1 MGNCAFFQNT
11 SALCQD
17 QSTLQVQKR
26 DSVSIKELN
35 KNQSTSE
42 SNVLL
47 RYKLVRHRSL
57 FRSKTNNKITH
68 LKYYLVSP
76 QVEI

>member
-47 RYKLVRHRSL
+47 RYKLFRL

>member
-1 MGNCAFFQNT
+1 MGNCVFFQNK

-47 RYKLVRHRSL
+47 RYKLFRHRSL
-57 FRSKTNNKITH
+57 FSSKTNNKLAR
-68 LKYYLVSP
+68 LKFYLVSP

>member
-1 MGNCAFFQNT
+1 MGNCVFFQNT

-17 QSTLQVQKR
+17 QITLQVQKR

-47 RYKLVRHRSL
+47 RYKLFRHRSL
-57 FRSKTNNKITH
+57 FSSKTNNKLTH
-68 LKYYLVSP
+68 LKFYLVSP
-76 QVEI
+76 RVEI